1 MMVEYITLGVYFL
14 LLLVIGAR
22 FARFNRDMSD
32 FVRGGARATWWMVG
46 TSITMAGI
54 SAFTFT
60 GNAAAAFE
68 AGPSLLVIYLANVLG
83 LLLGGWFLAR
93 WYRQTRAYTA
103 MDVVRGRYGT
113 VVEQFCVYFGLLLA
127 PVTAA
132 VQLWALAV
140 FVSAIFGFPLFGSIL
155 VIGGITLAYSCSGGM
170 WAVMATDVVQAVI
183 LYGITLLMAVLAVM
197 QFTSFSALTEALSS
211 PDIIRDFSFVNQPDD
226 FESARFSWGWIM
238 AIFLMQ
244 FFSQINLA
252 SSGKYLACKDGAEAS
267 KASYWAMVLMGVGAV
282 IWFIPPMVARLQF
295 EQQVLAMEIADPAT
309 ASYAVA
315 AQALLPAGMLGIMI
329 AAMFSATM
337 SSMDMGLTSQTG
349 IIVRNLL
356 PRLLQALRRP
366 QVPAEKEVLLCR
378 VVTLCLGAV
387 IIGISLL
394 LASQGA
400 IRLFDIFLYIGSM
413 VGVPMSI
420 PLVAGLL
427 LRRLPSWSYFLMFGG
442 ALLPSLG
449 LTVAEY
455 GWGYVVTIQERAA
468 WAMAGGAL
476 MTGLSFLLGPY
487 AGKEQ
492 RIREEKFFHDLHR
505 PIEFEKEIGG
515 NMDREQAKL
524 TGQIVIVLG
533 LLVLLLLIGCEGWN
547 EVLAVG
553 SLSGF
558 VFLCGFLLLSHG
570 KAQP

>member
-1 MMVEYITLGVYFL
+1 MIVEYITLGIYFI

-60 GNAAAAFE
+60 GNASAAFE
-68 AGPSLLVIYLANVLG
+68 GGPSLLVIYLANVLG
-83 LLLGGWFLAR
+83 LLLGGLYLAR
-93 WYRQTRAYTA
+93 WYRQTRAYTS

-113 VVEQFCVYFGLLLA
+113 GVEQFCVYFGLLLA

-140 FVSAIFGFPLFGSIL
+140 FVSAIFGFPLYGSIL

-183 LYGITLLMAVLAVM
+183 LYGITLLMAVLALL
-197 QFTSFSALTEALSS
+197 QFSSFHELTEAFST
-211 PDIIRDFSFVNQPDD
+211 PEIVRDFSFVNQPED
-226 FESARFSWGWIM
+226 FEGARFSLGWLVP
-238 AIFLMQ
+238 IFLMQ

-267 KASYWAMVLMGVGAV
+267 KAAFWAMVLMGLGSV
-282 IWFIPPMVARLQF
+282 IWFIPPMVARVLF
-295 EQQVLAMEIADPAT
+295 EQQVLAMDIADPAT

-315 AQALLPAGMLGIMI
+315 AQHLLPAGMLGIMI

-356 PRLLQALRRP
+356 PRLLKVLQRP
-366 QVPAEKEVLLCR
+366 QIPKEKEVLLCR
-378 VVTLCLGAV
+378 AVTLCLGIF
-387 IIGISLL
+387 IISISLF

-400 IRLFDIFLYIGSM
+400 VRLFDIFLFIGSM

-427 LRRLPSWSYFLMFGG
+427 IKRLPSWSYFLMFGG
-442 ALLPSLG
+442 ALLPSIG
-449 LTVAEY
+449 LTLADY
-455 GWGYVVTIQERAA
+455 GWGYEVTIQERAA
-468 WAMAGGAL
+468 WAMVGGAL
-476 MTGLSFLLGPY
+476 LTGLSYVLAPY
-487 AGKEQ
+487 RGKEQ
-492 RIREEKFFHDLHR
+492 IKREDRFFTDLNR
-505 PIEFEKEIGG
+505 PIEFEKEVGR
-515 NMDREQAKL
+515 NLDREQAKL

-533 LLVLLLLIGCEGWN
+533 LLVLLLLFGCSGWF
-547 EVLAVG
+547 EVLAVS

-558 VFLCGFLLLSHG
+558 TLVCGFLLHSSG
-570 KAQP
+570 NA